1 PRPPAPSQP
10 CHHHPRRQLPTAREA
25 THRLAEGCGHRA
37 EHASTG
43 MTTSLPRW
51 VHRDPPRAAS
61 PDSWWSLRSARVPP
75 VHYLDK
81 LLQLSLGAT
90 PLNLGVQVLMAERVR
105 FRTPVDMR
113 QAYGSILAS
122 RRRSEAAYLPGSY
135 A

>member
-1 PRPPAPSQP
+1 
-10 CHHHPRRQLPTAREA
+10 
-25 THRLAEGCGHRA
+25 
-37 EHASTG
+37 

-105 FRTPVDMR
+105 FRTPVDTR
-113 QAYGSILAS
+113 THPQE
-122 RRRSEAAYLPGSY
+122 RRRCRHPIQRGRHP
-135 A
+135 

>member
-1 PRPPAPSQP
+1 
-10 CHHHPRRQLPTAREA
+10 
-25 THRLAEGCGHRA
+25 
-37 EHASTG
+37 

-105 FRTPVDMR
+105 RTNPLAR
-113 QAYGSILAS
+113 EGSAAQGRHILSGDA
-122 RRRSEAAYLPGSY
+122 R
-135 A
+135 

>member
-1 PRPPAPSQP
+1 
-10 CHHHPRRQLPTAREA
+10 
-25 THRLAEGCGHRA
+25 
-37 EHASTG
+37 

-90 PLNLGVQVLMAERVR
+90 PLNLG
-105 FRTPVDMR
+105 
-113 QAYGSILAS
+113 S
-122 RRRSEAAYLPGSY
+122 RS
-135 A
+135 